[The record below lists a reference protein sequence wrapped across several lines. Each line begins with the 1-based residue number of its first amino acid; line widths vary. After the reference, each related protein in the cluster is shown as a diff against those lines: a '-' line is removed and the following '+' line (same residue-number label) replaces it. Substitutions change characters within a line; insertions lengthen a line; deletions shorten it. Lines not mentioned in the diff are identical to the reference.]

1 MEQMANPMTA
11 LLEIQEALNSKV
23 QFDVLELDGG
33 YKTWFNELSKGKK
46 YTFAKII
53 NSEIQALAI
62 FGLVNPVNGIECW
75 SLGYAVSE
83 NYRRRGL
90 AVEAVKK
97 GIEELRKIFS
107 RTSLK
112 SFYIEGVIDI
122 ENNPSIKLA
131 EKIFSSAG
139 RKIIDE
145 ESGRRALLFEKL
157 IVI

>member
-1 MEQMANPMTA
+1 MESMANPMNA
-11 LLEIQEALNSKV
+11 LLEIQEALNS
-23 QFDVLELDGG
+23 QTPFDVPELGGG
-33 YKTWFNELSKGKK
+33 YKTWPNEYENGK
-46 YTFAKII
+46 THSFAKII
-53 NSEIQALAI
+53 NGEIQALAI

-97 GIEELRKIFS
+97 GLEELKKIFS
-107 RTSLK
+107 RASLK

-122 ENNPSIKLA
+122 ENDPSIKLA
-131 EKIFSSAG
+131 EKIFSSTG

>member
-1 MEQMANPMTA
+1 MESMANPMDA
-11 LLEIQEALNSKV
+11 LLEIQKALNSKTP
-23 QFDVLELDGG
+23 FDVSELDGG
-33 YKTWFNELSKGKK
+33 YKTWFNEVSNGKK
-46 YTFAKII
+46 HTFAKII
-53 NSEIQALAI
+53 NGEIQALAI

-83 NYRRRGL
+83 KYRRRGL
-90 AVEAVKK
+90 AVEAVTK
-97 GIEELRKIFS
+97 GIEELKKIFS
-107 RTSLK
+107 RTSLE

-131 EKIFSSAG
+131 EKIFSSTG